1 MENTQNVD
9 IEISQFQYL
18 REQRDIL
25 RGQFEINN
33 AAINNLLT
41 IKTTIENIKNLKP
54 DEEILLPM
62 GGIVSIKATLKETD
76 RLLVNISQDILIEK
90 TIEETIE
97 YIEKQ
102 LTGYNEHQKLLRE
115 QIQKLEIG
123 LEGLNQS
130 IQDKMGQS

>member
-9 IEISQFQYL
+9 REISQFQYL

-41 IKTTIENIKNLKP
+41 IKTTVENIKDLKS
-54 DEEILLPM
+54 DEEILLPL
-62 GGIVSIKATLKETD
+62 GGIVSIKATLKDVEK
-76 RLLVNISQDILIEK
+76 LLVNISQDIIVEK
-90 TIEETIE
+90 SIEETID
-97 YIEKQ
+97 YVDKQ

-115 QIQKLEIG
+115 QIQKLELS
-123 LEGLNQS
+123 LEGINQS
-130 IQDKMGQS
+130 IQNRMNQG